1 MEHETD
7 KLNEINKMEQEKDIA
22 VKFNTTVI
30 TKDAVYYKKNSYKL
44 PVNILKTIDKDYYEE
59 LEE

>member
-1 MEHETD
+1 MEQETD
-7 KLNEINKMEQEKDIA
+7 KINKMEPEKNIV

-44 PVNILKTIDKDYYEE
+44 SVNILKTIDKDYYEE